1 MGFEALSKLAAAG
14 EAAYHNLSKKWEDRK
29 ARYAHDEQDAKLREE
44 IRLRNEFLGLVT
56 SKMTGDSAHEMA
68 PLRCDP
74 RSNHKAVFL
83 VTTPIAF
90 GKFALSEASYKLLAR
105 HVGMSLNSVSHW
117 AVCVI
122 DRGLGKDYC
131 YDLMSDRL
139 ELSAL
144 GKNYFRVAVITPEFI
159 DTWSSCYYI
168 GETTKSHQEI
178 QDLGRHH
185 MELNPRYHLLSN
197 NCQHLVDTLVKELCN
212 GKVIS
217 QAKLDEELSLASPKI
232 ARDLMIA
239 RLRSKMDVGG
249 ESEDSPSV
257 KEYLGALKKHWGDK

>member
-1 MGFEALSKLAAAG
+1 MGLETLSKLAAAG
-14 EAAYHNLSKKWEDRK
+14 EAVYHNLSRKWEDRK
-29 ARYAHDEQDAKLREE
+29 ARQAENEREAKLREE
-44 IRLRNEFLGLVT
+44 IRLRNGFLDLVT
-56 SKMTGDSAHEMA
+56 SKVTGESAHEMA
-68 PLRCDP
+68 LLRCDP
-74 RSNHKAVFL
+74 STHHKAVFL

-122 DRGLGKDYC
+122 DRGLGNCYC

-159 DTWSSCYYI
+159 ETWSSCYYI

-217 QAKLDEELSLASPKI
+217 QAKLDEELALASPKI

-239 RLRSKMDVGG
+239 RLRSKVDVGG
-249 ESEDSPSV
+249 ESEDSPVV
-257 KEYLGALKKHWGDK
+257 KEYLGALKKHWGDR

>member
-29 ARYAHDEQDAKLREE
+29 ARYAQDEQDAKLREE

-83 VTTPIAF
+83 VTTPISF

-178 QDLGRHH
+178 QDLGK
-185 MELNPRYHLLSN
+185 L
-197 NCQHLVDTLVKELCN
+197 KE
-212 GKVIS
+212 
-217 QAKLDEELSLASPKI
+217 
-232 ARDLMIA
+232 
-239 RLRSKMDVGG
+239 
-249 ESEDSPSV
+249 
-257 KEYLGALKKHWGDK
+257 EYG

>member
-1 MGFEALSKLAAAG
+1 
-14 EAAYHNLSKKWEDRK
+14 
-29 ARYAHDEQDAKLREE
+29 
-44 IRLRNEFLGLVT
+44 
-56 SKMTGDSAHEMA
+56 MTGDSAHEMA

-159 DTWSSCYYI
+159 DKWSSCYYI

-178 QDLGRHH
+178 QDLGK
-185 MELNPRYHLLSN
+185 P
-197 NCQHLVDTLVKELCN
+197 KE
-212 GKVIS
+212 
-217 QAKLDEELSLASPKI
+217 
-232 ARDLMIA
+232 
-239 RLRSKMDVGG
+239 
-249 ESEDSPSV
+249 
-257 KEYLGALKKHWGDK
+257 EYVWLGASNFLI

>member
-1 MGFEALSKLAAAG
+1 MRLPITICPGNGECLCSTEVAG
-14 EAAYHNLSKKWEDRK
+14 QREQLTLQREDRK
-29 ARYAHDEQDAKLREE
+29 ARHAGDGKDAKLREE

-74 RSNHKAVFL
+74 HSNCKAVFL

-90 GKFALSEASYKLLAR
+90 GKFALSDASYKLLAR

-122 DRGLGKDYC
+122 DRGLGKCYC

-178 QDLGRHH
+178 Q
-185 MELNPRYHLLSN
+185 HL
-197 NCQHLVDTLVKELCN
+197 
-212 GKVIS
+212 
-217 QAKLDEELSLASPKI
+217 
-232 ARDLMIA
+232 
-239 RLRSKMDVGG
+239 G
-249 ESEDSPSV
+249 ESGED
-257 KEYLGALKKHWGDK
+257 EYHTMGC